1 MASLA
6 CVSGGHKRQIK
17 GHGVASPMC
26 DLKQFGTWAT
36 WLLFGVIMWGHTAH
50 ISNVR
55 LSWV

>member
-6 CVSGGHKRQIK
+6 CVSAGHNRQIK

-26 DLKQFGTWAT
+26 DLKQFGTW
-36 WLLFGVIMWGHTAH
+36 LLLGVIVWGHTAH